1 MENNKPAAIVRVHRP
16 DLTPEEREK
25 RMELIRRAAVNLVLA
40 TERARRQKDMS
51 SAG

>member
-1 MENNKPAAIVRVHRP
+1 MEETKPKAIVRVHRP

-40 TERARRQKDMS
+40 TERARRQKDIS